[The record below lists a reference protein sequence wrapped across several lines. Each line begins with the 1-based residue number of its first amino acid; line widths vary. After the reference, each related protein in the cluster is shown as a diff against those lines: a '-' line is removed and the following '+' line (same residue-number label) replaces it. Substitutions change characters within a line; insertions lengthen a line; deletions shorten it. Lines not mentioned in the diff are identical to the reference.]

1 MLIFILIDVHYSQN
15 NAVFSFYKVSNR
27 QEQNYTSLGPHHLVK
42 KNLPSS
48 VHYFLKKSQGNSLSF
63 RWKRTVTLYWN
74 LVNTCKYLV
83 NQNYWANLSNYIL
96 YCSLFFSIQHF
107 RKLGVNFNGLVVKV
121 LDSQSPSS
129 VFETIRCAQGPR

>member
-1 MLIFILIDVHYSQN
+1 MLIFVLIHVHYSQ
-15 NAVFSFYKVSNR
+15 NAVFSFYKGSNR
-27 QEQNYTSLGPHHLVK
+27 QEQNYTSLGSHHPIK
-42 KNLPSS
+42 KHHSI
-48 VHYFLKKSQGNSLSF
+48 HYFLKQNQGNSLSF

-96 YCSLFFSIQHF
+96 YCSLFFTVQHF

-129 VFETIRCAQGPR
+129 VFETIRCAQGQR